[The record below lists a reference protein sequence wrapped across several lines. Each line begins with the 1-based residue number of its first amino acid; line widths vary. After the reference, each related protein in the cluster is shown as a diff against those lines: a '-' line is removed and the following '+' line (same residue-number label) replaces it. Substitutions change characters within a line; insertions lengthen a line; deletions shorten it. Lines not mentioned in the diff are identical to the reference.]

1 MWSAIASVLLGAL
14 GWFATSFFAKPLL
27 EFINLKSEVLEEM
40 IFSANIDAL
49 SEGLPIY
56 KTAVESLRHLGAKV
70 LATDVTAPW
79 LLRKFLDLWGY
90 DLHTAGSNLIGLSNS
105 LNVKGRY
112 LHADKIET
120 SLLLPRTSSDE
131 FIDTIKRQI
140 QQDRG
145 L

>member
-1 MWSAIASVLLGAL
+1 MLLGAL

-56 KTAVESLRHLGAKV
+56 KTAVESLRRLGAKV

-120 SLLLPRTSSDE
+120 SLLLPLTSSDE